1 MTFDEN
7 VLSYIGGIRNNDLNN
22 ILETNDSN
30 DELQTTRRS
39 SYYDL
44 DNFDKL
50 TRKTNKCFSILST
63 NIQSLNSKFSEL
75 EAFVDDLSKTN
86 FKFSV
91 ICLQETWLT
100 DNDDLCLFSL
110 PGYDCI
116 SQGKHCS
123 GKGGLVIYVDNTY
136 ISKVKLNINMHES
149 WEGLI
154 VRITGGG
161 LTKTVTLGNIY
172 RPPRSRNDDLN
183 SFINEFGY
191 IISSLE
197 NNNSHLIFAGDFN
210 INLLK
215 LNENDTYS
223 NFFDTLISHSLYP
236 LITLPTRF
244 TRTNGTLIDNFF
256 CKLCK
261 SVLESTAGILT
272 KRFSDHQPYFMM
284 LNTNQKT
291 NPPPKFIKKYN
302 TSDEA
307 MLNVR
312 HEIQSEELFNKLDK
326 SCTADI
332 NLNYE
337 MLNDEILR
345 AKHKHMRCKLVK
357 FNKYKHKKSTW
368 ITQGLLKSIRYRDKL
383 YKKLRLSNPNTLHY
397 DTLKFNLKTYNL
409 ILSKSIIS
417 AKQTYYESRFNRI
430 GNDIRRTWKTINEIL
445 TKNQTKNKFPTVF
458 NDDGSMIA
466 DRVNIANKFN
476 VFFTNIGEKI
486 AKGIN
491 YDGNKN
497 YDNYLNKEIHSS
509 FTLMNID
516 EAAINKIINN
526 LPPKSSS
533 GCDGISSKLLKV
545 IAPVI
550 IKPLTLLINQVLNTG
565 TFPDKLKIAKV
576 IPIFKKGDPSLFE
589 NYRPISL
596 LPAISKVLEKI
607 IALQLSSYF
616 ETNKLLFDNQYGFRP
631 KHSTEHAAL
640 ELIDRIINKM
650 DTNEIPL
657 NIFLD
662 LSKAFDTIDHT
673 ILLNKLKYYGLKG
686 PTLNL
691 FQSYLTN
698 RRQYTE
704 IEDTTSTILPIQVGV
719 PQGSILGPILFIIYV
734 NDLPQCSNK
743 FDFIMYADDTTLSS
757 TIGSFSD
764 INSNTNA
771 DSLINAEI
779 CKVIEWLK
787 LNKLSLNKTKSKY
800 MTFHMPKKEIPHLAL
815 TIDGVNI
822 EKVEEFNFLGLTI
835 DTNLKWKKHTDKISN
850 KCSKITGVL
859 NRLKLL
865 FPQEIKCLLYN
876 SLIVP
881 HINYCITAWG
891 FHRNRITIIQKKA
904 IRIITASS
912 YISHTEPLFK
922 QLNLL
927 KVEDILTLHE
937 LKFYF
942 KYNQG
947 ILPKYLQNWNFIP
960 NSKIHNHNTRKITTL
975 HTLKTKHEFAKK
987 TLKYNLPYT
996 INNTPHIVKDKVN
1009 THSFQGFSLYVKQY
1023 LIRKYNTN
1031 CISLNCYICEQNA

>member
-1 MTFDEN
+1 M
-7 VLSYIGGIRNNDLNN
+7 
-22 ILETNDSN
+22 
-30 DELQTTRRS
+30 
-39 SYYDL
+39 
-44 DNFDKL
+44 
-50 TRKTNKCFSILST
+50 
-63 NIQSLNSKFSEL
+63 
-75 EAFVDDLSKTN
+75 
-86 FKFSV
+86 
-91 ICLQETWLT
+91 
-100 DNDDLCLFSL
+100 
-110 PGYDCI
+110 
-116 SQGKHCS
+116 
-123 GKGGLVIYVDNTY
+123 
-136 ISKVKLNINMHES
+136 
-149 WEGLI
+149 
-154 VRITGGG
+154 
-161 LTKTVTLGNIY
+161 
-172 RPPRSRNDDLN
+172 
-183 SFINEFGY
+183 
-191 IISSLE
+191 
-197 NNNSHLIFAGDFN
+197 
-210 INLLK
+210 
-215 LNENDTYS
+215 
-223 NFFDTLISHSLYP
+223 
-236 LITLPTRF
+236 
-244 TRTNGTLIDNFF
+244 
-256 CKLCK
+256 
-261 SVLESTAGILT
+261 
-272 KRFSDHQPYFMM
+272 
-284 LNTNQKT
+284 
-291 NPPPKFIKKYN
+291 
-302 TSDEA
+302 
-307 MLNVR
+307 
-312 HEIQSEELFNKLDK
+312 
-326 SCTADI
+326 
-332 NLNYE
+332 
-337 MLNDEILR
+337 
-345 AKHKHMRCKLVK
+345 
-357 FNKYKHKKSTW
+357 
-368 ITQGLLKSIRYRDKL
+368 
-383 YKKLRLSNPNTLHY
+383 
-397 DTLKFNLKTYNL
+397 
-409 ILSKSIIS
+409 
-417 AKQTYYESRFNRI
+417 
-430 GNDIRRTWKTINEIL
+430 
-445 TKNQTKNKFPTVF
+445 
-458 NDDGSMIA
+458 
-466 DRVNIANKFN
+466 
-476 VFFTNIGEKI
+476 
-486 AKGIN
+486 
-491 YDGNKN
+491 
-497 YDNYLNKEIHSS
+497 
-509 FTLMNID
+509 
-516 EAAINKIINN
+516 
-526 LPPKSSS
+526 
-533 GCDGISSKLLKV
+533 
-545 IAPVI
+545 
-550 IKPLTLLINQVLNTG
+550 LNTG

-743 FDFIMYADDTTLSS
+743 FDFIIYADDTTLSS

-987 TLKYNLPYT
+987 TLKCNLPYT